1 MMKLKTYIAALAMLC
16 ITLQASAQHNTITVS
31 TAAQFV
37 EALGPD
43 RTIIIATDQPLNI
56 TEAIDQKVAEG
67 TLPEGETYYTPE
79 APVSTTAQVTY
90 ASNTDGNT
98 LQVRGCNHLT
108 IRSARGRATL
118 LATPR
123 YANVLEFIDC
133 NDLTLENLV
142 MGHTQDGY
150 CDKGVLEL
158 DRCNHVTIND
168 CDLYGC
174 GTEGFVIDGCHNVTV
189 NRTTVHDCTYY
200 TMHVVRSNLVRF
212 NDCIFRDNR
221 KFDQLC
227 ISNSRDVD
235 FTGCLFD
242 NLQGPLFAL
251 NDYVDFFCCTFR
263 KCQMQP
269 IDSEY
274 GPQGYAVLAY
284 CTQLPDDSPATIN
297 VKKPAIRP
305 GLWTD
310 GKHQYHV
317 TQADAYR
324 YVFTPTDQPD
334 NAFALNC
341 ISVEANDYILAPQ
354 SPNESFSRLV
364 ADAGRNG
371 AADYVR
377 LLDDGGTL
385 LHSFKRIG
393 R

>member
-1 MMKLKTYIAALAMLC
+1 MMKLKTYISTLAMLC
-16 ITLQASAQHNTITVS
+16 LTFQASAQGNTITVS
-31 TAAQFV
+31 TAAQFIDV
-37 EALGPD
+37 LGPD
-43 RTIIIATDQPLNI
+43 RTIVIATDQPLNI

-67 TLPEGETYYTPE
+67 TLALGETYYTPKE
-79 APVSTTAQVTY
+79 PLSTAAQVTY
-90 ASNTDGNT
+90 APNTDGNT
-98 LQVRGCNHLT
+98 LQVRGCDRLT
-108 IRSARGRATL
+108 IRSAKGRATL

-133 NDLTLENLV
+133 RDLKLENLV

-158 DRCNHVTIND
+158 DRCHHVTIND

-174 GTEGFVIDGCHNVTV
+174 GTEGFVIDGCLDVTV

-200 TMHVVRSNLVRF
+200 TMHVVRSDQVRF

-221 KFDQLC
+221 EYDQLC
-227 ISNSRDVD
+227 ISSSNDVV

-251 NDYVDFFCCTFR
+251 DDYVNFYCCTFKR
-263 KCQMQP
+263 CEMEP
-269 IDSEY
+269 IDSEF
-274 GPQGYAVLAY
+274 GPQGYAVLAF
-284 CTQLPDDSPATIN
+284 CTQLPDDAPSTIK

-310 GKHQYHV
+310 GKQQYRV
-317 TQADAYR
+317 TRADAYR

-334 NAFALNC
+334 KPFALNC
-341 ISVEANDYILAPQ
+341 ISAEANEYILAPQ
-354 SPNESFSRLV
+354 LPDEDFSRLV

-385 LHSFKRIG
+385 LYSFKRIG
-393 R
+393 K

>member
-1 MMKLKTYIAALAMLC
+1 MMKLKTYITALAMLC

-79 APVSTTAQVTY
+79 APVSATAQVTY

-133 NDLTLENLV
+133 NDLTLKNLV

-221 KFDQLC
+221 KFGQLC
-227 ISNSRDVD
+227 ISGSRDVD

-310 GKHQYHV
+310 GKHQYRV